1 MPLSSADQIR
11 LYQALSDYRDHWND
25 AETLAAVK
33 ELAKQEPDAATLHIQ
48 AWVRARSPRNERATS
63 ITWPLESEAVVRQLP
78 ARLPEQHECPE
89 HGGTITDDEGR
100 FSCCKF
106 ADAEPL
112 PAFQRS
118 PSVPPPGV
126 RQTVAAAL
134 HRKDREK

>member
-1 MPLSSADQIR
+1 MPFAEDVRVPLIRILCALRRDWSDVEVGDATRTLKAQEGTPAALVDQAVRQAANGANMRAVCICWPLSQE
-11 LYQALSDYRDHWND
+11 AL
-25 AETLAAVK
+25 
-33 ELAKQEPDAATLHIQ
+33 
-48 AWVRARSPRNERATS
+48 VRA
-63 ITWPLESEAVVRQLP
+63 LP
-78 ARLPEQHECPE
+78 ARRPEQRECE
-89 HGGTITDDEGR
+89 THGGTITNDRGE
-100 FSCCKF
+100 FTCCVY